1 MNGAELRVLA
11 AQQGFDVGT
20 LEKDYALTVLLK
32 AIYAEGGTP
41 VVAFKGGTALQKIYL
56 GHRRI
61 SEDLDFTAL
70 EPEDGTTGDIIL
82 SRLSAYEF
90 PRDFRT
96 EVLKARYGGLRV
108 KYLGPLEHPNSV
120 RIEVS
125 HRERPFRRPV
135 WTNVPHFYEDEI
147 GPFDAL
153 CLDLEEMVAE
163 KIRAAMSPGREKP
176 RDILDLFL
184 IEESFPGMLAK
195 TLPDARSKC
204 EGISQ
209 EFGLALIERKKAVL
223 GALWDSD
230 LRRLARGGKYPDF
243 ETAYHTV
250 MTAFKNKRR

>member
-32 AIYAEGGTP
+32 AIFSEGGTP
-41 VVAFKGGTALQKIYL
+41 PVAFKGGTALQKIYL
-56 GHRRI
+56 GHRRL

-70 EPEDGTTGDIIL
+70 GPEDGTTNESIL
-82 SRLSAYEF
+82 SRLNAYAF
-90 PRDFRT
+90 PRDLRT

-120 RIEVS
+120 RIEIS

-135 WTNVPHFYEDEI
+135 WTNIPHFYEDEI

-153 CLDLEEMVAE
+153 CLDLDEMVAE

-184 IEESFPGMLAK
+184 IEGSFSGMLAK

-209 EFGLALIERKKAVL
+209 EFGLDLIEQKKAVL

-230 LRRLARGGKYPDF
+230 LRRLTRGRKYPDF
-243 ETAYHTV
+243 ETVYNTV
-250 MTAFKNKRR
+250 MKAFKKKNR